1 MEQHLHATRRIL
13 VGATLMALTFALLLC
28 APPSAG
34 AADDPRGVDIT
45 VDVVETTPTS
55 PPVTP
60 PRTTTSRGGS
70 VVQETLTDPAD
81 VDAALGDEPFNLGG
95 VLYLSGLTSSVAP
108 SFTPGNGTVTLKL
121 TVRNASSTTIDSKA
135 RFWLENAANVR
146 VGQVNGVQVRDLEPG
161 ETRRISVTLRDLGQ
175 WTLLHGYVTFTPPK
189 VVEGTPLSP
198 ITRDTMVALPPL
210 FGISVGGGAAA
221 LAGAVWWL
229 PRRLRLA
236 A

>member
-1 MEQHLHATRRIL
+1 VKQPLEPTRRIV
-13 VGATLMALTFALLLC
+13 VGATLMALTFGFLLC
-28 APPSAG
+28 APPAAD

-55 PPVTP
+55 PPVAP

-70 VVQETLTDPAD
+70 VVQETLTDPTDAD
-81 VDAALGDEPFNLGG
+81 DALGEDPFSLGG
-95 VLYLSGLTSSVAP
+95 VLYLSGLTSSVSP
-108 SFTPGNGTVTLKL
+108 SFTPANGTVTLML
-121 TVRNASSTTIDSKA
+121 TVRNSSSTTFDSKA

-146 VGQVNGVQVRDLEPG
+146 VSQVNGVRIGDLEPE

-175 WTLLHGYVTFTPPK
+175 WTLLHGYVTLTPPK
-189 VVEGTPLSP
+189 VVEGTPLKP

-221 LAGAVWWL
+221 LAGAAWWL
-229 PRRLRLA
+229 PRRVRLTA
-236 A
+236 